1 MVQLK
6 KVNWFRRSFAVH
18 RFTWIVACVVFLLVG
33 AGVVYAA
40 FSVQYWKSYDNNKTT
55 AKVILREDI
64 DKVFAV
70 KANSE
75 QDRKAM
81 LHSLKLI
88 HEKTQRYNEHC
99 QSQIFYKWQE
109 VLPAIAK
116 TTQACYDAGRSVVDM
131 GNQIAELVAYV
142 AVREHLALSITE
154 LVNATN
160 TVEESQWD
168 EMSDRWKKLTETL
181 KESDASETSRLEVK
195 SLQENASAIAATWG
209 ELSQAN
215 KVKDRS
221 KYEAATAK
229 LTELYANFDAISV
242 TQVETTEALIAK
254 VDMSYQKMLK
264 Q

>member
-6 KVNWFRRSFAVH
+6 KVNWFRRSFAAH
-18 RFTWIVACVVFLLVG
+18 KFTWIIVCVVFLFVC
-33 AGVVYAA
+33 AGVIYAA
-40 FSVQYWKSYDNNKTT
+40 LSVQYWKSYDNNKTT
-55 AKVILREDI
+55 TKALLREDI

-75 QDRKAM
+75 QERKAM
-81 LHSLKLI
+81 LISLKLI
-88 HEKTQRYNEHC
+88 HQKTQHYNEHC
-99 QSQIFYKWQE
+99 QPQIFYKWQE
-109 VLPAIAK
+109 VLPVIAK
-116 TTQACYDAGRSVVDM
+116 TTQACHDAGRSVVDM
-131 GNQIAELVAYV
+131 GDQIAELIAYV
-142 AVREHLALSITE
+142 AVRERLALSITE
-154 LVNATN
+154 LVSATN

-168 EMSDRWKKLTETL
+168 EMSGRWKKLTETL
-181 KESDASETSRLEVK
+181 KESDTSETSRLEMK

-215 KVKDRS
+215 KAKDRP

-229 LTELYANFDAISV
+229 LTELYANFDTISV
-242 TQVETTEALIAK
+242 AQVATTEALIAK